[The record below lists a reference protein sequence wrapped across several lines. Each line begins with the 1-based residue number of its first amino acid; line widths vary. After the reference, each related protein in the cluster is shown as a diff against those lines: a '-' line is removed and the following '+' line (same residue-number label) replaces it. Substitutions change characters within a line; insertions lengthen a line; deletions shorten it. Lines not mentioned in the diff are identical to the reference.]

1 MSLHE
6 QWAVYDKIYSRKE
19 EELVSFLLV
28 SSVFGS
34 EETSWDLSD
43 QVTPKEGRI
52 YQSDSSLGPIK
63 FWLLFTVVVDI
74 CVLSFHNRLI
84 HRHFFTPVSVLLAV
98 IWTMATP
105 KLHRMPNEI
114 RKPAGTGTNNKK
126 MLVEMIPLAN
136 LAS

>member
-1 MSLHE
+1 MNSGRYTIRFTVGKKTNLC
-6 QWAVYDKIYSRKE
+6 
-19 EELVSFLLV
+19 VSFLLV

-63 FWLLFTVVVDI
+63 FWLLFTVAVDI
-74 CVLSFHNRLI
+74 FVLSFHNRLSC
-84 HRHFFTPVSVLLAV
+84 RHFFTPVSVLLDV

-114 RKPAGTGTNNKK
+114 RKPAGDGNKK
-126 MLVEMIPLAN
+126 KFVEMIPLAN

>member
-84 HRHFFTPVSVLLAV
+84 HRHFFYPSFSVVGRHLDDGHTQIASNAERDQE
-98 IWTMATP
+98 TC
-105 KLHRMPNEI
+105 RD
-114 RKPAGTGTNNKK
+114 GNNKK